1 MWLVYK
7 KRVHSVRPQP
17 AFRFISKKV
26 VLGLGSLSFTPNF
39 HFATG
44 PKFGSQFEF
53 FTVFGSAAGS
63 VFDG

>member
-1 MWLVYK
+1 
-7 KRVHSVRPQP
+7 VRPRP
-17 AFRFISKKV
+17 AFRFIFKKA
-26 VLGLGSLSFTPNF
+26 VLGLGSLTFTPNF

-53 FTVFGSAAGS
+53 FEVFGSAAGS